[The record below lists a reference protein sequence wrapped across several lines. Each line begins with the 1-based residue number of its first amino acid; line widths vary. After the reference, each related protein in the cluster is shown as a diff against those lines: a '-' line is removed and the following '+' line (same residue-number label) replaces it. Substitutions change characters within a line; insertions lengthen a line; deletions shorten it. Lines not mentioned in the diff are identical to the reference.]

1 MKPSYFDVCGDR
13 VEPSKLDVLKARDLA
28 LSLSAKRIEFANLV
42 ECRRRGEVEVIVFDV
57 DVEVAQVQR
66 YPIRASERI
75 SASFR
80 KSDDIVPI
88 IHALRKD
95 FPLVPHLNLHWQEY
109 PRNLCLYEESYDD
122 LKRSWT
128 SPKFVHDIRRWLAL
142 TGQGKLHQDDQPLEP
157 LLVGYIGHIVLPPPS
172 QLKECGLVPL
182 FIEQVKP
189 ANGKE
194 LFLVAKTGR
203 PQDGSVNLV
212 ASVHYCE
219 PQTHGVIY
227 RMPMT
232 LADLATITA
241 PAKFDL
247 LADLRDRL
255 RVWHTRDSSVLDA
268 QLLLVILFPKK
279 RHDDGAIEVVDM
291 WAFFLF
297 DTEKNKNDGGLQIR
311 QLGTKIGL
319 WDLQENQ
326 VGLLL
331 KPDTSKEGDTVGVD
345 VLNVAHDI
353 DRLMAARLNGEDH
366 ADEMRLVTVGL
377 GALGSQVVMNLARSG
392 FGTWTLVDHDFLMP
406 HNVVRHALNGHY
418 VGWNKAEAVASS
430 ANTIVKGANL
440 FSALPVNVLYPGN
453 QTQKLSKALAE
464 ADAILDMSTSVSVAR
479 MLARDTES
487 AARRVSLFL
496 TPSGRDLV
504 LLAEDKERGITLDA
518 LEMQYYRAVLNDR
531 RLSGHLD
538 HVDRQY
544 RYAQSCRD
552 ITSRLPQNM
561 VALHASQGGRAIGD
575 VIRGTDATVAIWRSS
590 DDGVVQRVDVTPSP
604 VVRKQINSWT
614 VITDDALLNKLFTL
628 RQSKLPNET
637 GGVLLGSFDMERR
650 IVYIV
655 DALPSPPDSEEWP
668 TLYIRGSE
676 GLAEKVAAL
685 TQKIH
690 GMIEY
695 IGEWHSHPDGA
706 GTTLSKDDLKVLAWL
721 ENLMQADGYPATMM
735 IVEQPGSVG
744 YYVGNPPERTP
755 SLPRTTQ

>member
-1 MKPSYFDVCGDR
+1 M
-13 VEPSKLDVLKARDLA
+13 
-28 LSLSAKRIEFANLV
+28 
-42 ECRRRGEVEVIVFDV
+42 FDV
-57 DVEVAQVQR
+57 DVEVAQVQH
-66 YPIRASERI
+66 YPIRAIERI
-75 SASFR
+75 SALFR

-88 IHALRKD
+88 IHALRED
-95 FPLVPHLNLHWQEY
+95 FPLVPHLNLHLQEY
-109 PRNLCLYEESYDD
+109 PRNLCLYEGSYED
-122 LKRSWT
+122 LKRCWT

-157 LLVGYIGHIVLPPPS
+157 LLVDYLGHIVLPPPS
-172 QLKECGLVPL
+172 QLRECDSVPL
-182 FIEQVKP
+182 FIEQVRP
-189 ANGKE
+189 VNGKKP
-194 LFLVAKTGR
+194 FLVAKTGLL
-203 PQDGSVNLV
+203 QDESVDIV

-219 PQTHGVIY
+219 PQTHGVIH
-227 RMPMT
+227 RRPTT
-232 LADLATITA
+232 LADLASVTA
-241 PAKFDL
+241 LAKFDL
-247 LADLRDRL
+247 LADLRERL
-255 RVWHTRDSSVLDA
+255 RAWHTRDSSVLDA

-279 RHDDGAIEVVDM
+279 RHDDGAIEVVDI

-297 DTEKNKNDGGLQIR
+297 DTEENKSGGGLQIR
-311 QLGTKIGL
+311 QLGIKIGL

-331 KPDTSKEGDTVGVD
+331 EPDTSKNGETVGVD
-345 VLNVAHDI
+345 MLNVAHDV

-406 HNVVRHALNGHY
+406 HNVVRHALDGNY
-418 VGWNKAEAVASS
+418 VGWNKAEAVALS
-430 ANTIVKGANL
+430 ANTIVKGVNL
-440 FSALPVNVLYPGN
+440 FSALPVNVLYPEN
-453 QTQKLSKALAE
+453 QAQKLSKALAD

-487 AARRVSLFL
+487 AARRISLFL

-504 LLAEDKERGITLDA
+504 LLAEDKERDITLDA
-518 LEMQYYRAVLNDR
+518 LEMQYYRAVLNDH

-538 HVDRQY
+538 HVDQQY

-552 ITSRLPQNM
+552 ITSRLPQHM
-561 VALHASQGGRAIGD
+561 VALHASQGGRAIGN

-590 DDGVVQRVDVTPSP
+590 DDGVVQRVNVPPSP

-614 VITDDALLNKLFTL
+614 VITDDALLKKLSTL

-676 GLAEKVAAL
+676 GLFEKVEAL
-685 TQKIH
+685 TQKVH

-695 IGEWHSHPDGA
+695 IGEWHSHPDGVD
-706 GTTLSKDDLKVLAWL
+706 TTLGNDDLKVIAWL
-721 ENLMQADGYPATMM
+721 EDLMQADGYPATMM
-735 IVEQPGSVG
+735 IVGQPESIG
-744 YYVGNPPERTP
+744 YYVRTPERTSP
-755 SLPRTTQ
+755 LPRTTQ